1 MRTGIL
7 FPGYGGQLIGMAK
20 ALYDESRIVQEY
32 FEEASNCLNVNF
44 VKLCFASSD
53 TDIAQM
59 SAAYPSIFLVS
70 CALYA
75 VIRDKGITPDM
86 VVGCNTGDYGA
97 LYAAKSITFPD
108 GLYLL
113 HKYAHYYQTFLD
125 EQPMHMC
132 AVNGIAYDALMAIC
146 KKASTKQELVNIGI
160 SYNDHEHM
168 IGGHPEAVN
177 RAQEALDQHDEGV
190 TYKKQSV
197 AYGLHSA
204 LMDPVAEPF
213 KISLEKVDFKDPVIT
228 CISSQAQIL
237 VTSDQIKTN
246 VTESIREPVLFN
258 KVLDSL
264 AAYELIIQVG
274 PGDEL
279 SKLVKE
285 KYPDTI
291 IITVQ
296 DKEDFEQLAPYIPEK
311 TTNTETTEHD
321 N

>member
-1 MRTGIL
+1 MRTAIL

-20 ALYDESRIVQEY
+20 ALYDESRIMQEY

-59 SAAYPSIFLVS
+59 PAAYPSIFLVS

-75 VIRDKGITPDM
+75 VIRDKGIVPDM

-113 HKYAHYYQTFLD
+113 NKYAQYYQTFL
-125 EQPMHMC
+125 EENKIRMC
-132 AVNGIAYDALMAIC
+132 AVKGIAHSTLITLC
-146 KKASTKQELVNIGI
+146 KKASTREESVSVSI
-160 SYNDHEHM
+160 SYGDDDHM
-168 IGGHPEAVN
+168 IGGHAGAVKK
-177 RAQEALDQHDEGV
+177 AQEMLDQHDKVTCKEQSPEYGV
-190 TYKKQSV
+190 
-197 AYGLHSA
+197 HSI
-204 LMDPVAEPF
+204 LMDPVAEQF
-213 KISLEKVDFKDPVIT
+213 KVYLEKVDFKDPVIT
-228 CISSQAQIL
+228 CMNSQAQIL
-237 VTSDQIKTN
+237 VTGDHVKTN

-258 KVLDSL
+258 KVIDAL

-274 PGDEL
+274 PGEQL
-279 SKLVKE
+279 GKLVKE
-285 KYPDTI
+285 KYPDTMVI
-291 IITVQ
+291 IVQ
-296 DKEDFEQLAPYIPEK
+296 DKEDLEKLAPYIPEK